1 MTDFAPGSP
10 YTRNLAKEVMITL
23 THYGIDFNYLN
34 KQGFSPLMES
44 IKNKLKTLQ
53 TFLLSGYIKTLDV
66 NLRSQSIGK
75 KLATAMHLAVEQN
88 DYDSLKLLLEYIGE
102 PRREVGLKDA
112 NGKNPM
118 DLAFDL
124 DFTSMKELLYK
135 HGGHQSSQAL
145 QEQYQ
150 ILQIMKPI

>member
-1 MTDFAPGSP
+1 
-10 YTRNLAKEVMITL
+10 
-23 THYGIDFNYLN
+23 
-34 KQGFSPLMES
+34 MES
-44 IKNKLKTLQ
+44 IKNKLKSLQ
-53 TFLLSGYIKTLDV
+53 TFLLSGYVKTLDV
-66 NLRSQSIGK
+66 NLRSQSLGK

-88 DYDSLKLLLEYIGE
+88 DYDSLKFLLEYTGE
-102 PRREVGLKDA
+102 PKREVGLKDA

-124 DFTSMKELLYK
+124 DFTSMKELLLK

-150 ILQIMKPI
+150 IL

>member
-1 MTDFAPGSP
+1 M
-10 YTRNLAKEVMITL
+10 
-23 THYGIDFNYLN
+23 
-34 KQGFSPLMES
+34 
-44 IKNKLKTLQ
+44 
-53 TFLLSGYIKTLDV
+53 LSGYAKTIDV
-66 NLRSQSIGK
+66 NQRSQALGK
-75 KLATAMHLAVEQN
+75 KLATAMHIAVESN
-88 DYDSLKLLLEYIGE
+88 DYDSLKLLLEYTGE

-112 NGKNPM
+112 NVKNPM

-150 ILQIMKPI
+150 IL